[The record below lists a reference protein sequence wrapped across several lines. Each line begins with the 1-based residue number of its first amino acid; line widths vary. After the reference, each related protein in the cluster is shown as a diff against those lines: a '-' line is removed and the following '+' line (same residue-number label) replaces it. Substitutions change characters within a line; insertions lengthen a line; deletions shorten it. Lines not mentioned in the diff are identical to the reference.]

1 MSVSAICNHNVA
13 TIDASSD
20 MIEAAKRMRDTHVGD
35 LIVTDNREGR
45 VVPIGILTDR
55 DIVIEVVAKG
65 VDPNQV
71 TVGDAMSTEL
81 LSVREDNGIEYAL
94 REMQR
99 MGVRRVPVVNGK
111 GELSG
116 VLAIDDVLDHLA
128 IQLNHIAGAIRI
140 ERQKET
146 QSRP

>member
-1 MSVSAICNHNVA
+1 
-13 TIDASSD
+13 

-35 LIVTDNREGR
+35 LIVTENREGR

-65 VDPNQV
+65 IDPNQV

-99 MGVRRVPVVNGK
+99 MGVRRVPVVNEK

-128 IQLNHIAGAIRI
+128 IQINHIAGAIRI

-146 QSRP
+146 QTRP

>member
-13 TIDASSD
+13 TIDPSVD
-20 MIEAAKRMRDTHVGD
+20 MVEAAKRMRDAHVGD
-35 LIVTDNREGR
+35 LIVTENREGR
-45 VVPIGILTDR
+45 VVPVGILTDR
-55 DIVIEVVAKG
+55 DIVIEIVAKG
-65 VDPNQV
+65 VDPGQV
-71 TVGDAMSTEL
+71 TVGDAMSSEL

-111 GELSG
+111 DELSG
-116 VLAIDDVLDHLA
+116 VLAMDDVLDHLA
-128 IQLNHIAGAIRI
+128 IQLNHIAGAVRI

-146 QSRP
+146 QTRP

>member
-1 MSVSAICNHNVA
+1 
-13 TIDASSD
+13 

-35 LIVTDNREGR
+35 LIVTENREGR
-45 VVPIGILTDR
+45 IVPIGILTDR

-94 REMQR
+94 REIQR
-99 MGVRRVPVVNGK
+99 MGVRRVPVVNEK

-146 QSRP
+146 RTRP